1 MTSPKQETKPI
12 DATFTIEFV
21 NENARQELLELPM
34 AIRQRAFALLDR
46 MKIDGPNL
54 GMPHTRSMGDG
65 LFEVRAMGQEG
76 VGRVMYCTRIGRRI
90 VVLHCFVKKSQKT
103 PAKDRE
109 IALNRKRELENEQAA

>member
-12 DATFTIEFV
+12 DATFSIEFV
-21 NENARQELLELPM
+21 YENARQELLELPM
-34 AIRQRAFALLDR
+34 ATRQRAFALLDR

-54 GMPHTRSMGDG
+54 GMPHTRSMGEG

-90 VVLHCFVKKSQKT
+90 VVLQCFVKKK
-103 PAKDRE
+103 PENA
-109 IALNRKRELENEQAA
+109 RKRSRNCTEQKEGA